1 MLVKALGLAIRE
13 KQEEIVKMI
22 TAAGADVKELF
33 LTVRTEDMRCFLCSS
48 ILPVILD
55 ICDHCAI

>member
-22 TAAGADVKELF
+22 TAAGADVKDLF
-33 LTVRTEDMRCFLCSS
+33 LTVKYYSMLNE
-48 ILPVILD
+48 
-55 ICDHCAI
+55 CAWLAATAP